1 MNSSPFC
8 FMDTVDKPTRSKIMS
23 SVKQKDTRP
32 EMKLRKSLH
41 KAGFRYR
48 LHDNKLPG
56 TPDIVFR
63 KYSAVIFVHG
73 CFWHRHGCKFS
84 TFPLT
89 NNDFWQKKFKSNIIR
104 DKKKTESLLKNDWRV
119 LVMWEC
125 TLKIWRDKEITKAA
139 RDWLISEISYKEM

>member
-1 MNSSPFC
+1 
-8 FMDTVDKPTRSKIMS
+8 MS

-84 TFPLT
+84 TFPST

-104 DKKKTESLLKNDWRV
+104 DKKKTESLLKDDWRV
-119 LVMWEC
+119 LVMWKC
-125 TLKIWRDKEITKAA
+125 TLKMWRDKEITKAV